1 MPGISLNFSLY
12 FHVTAYIIWIANN
25 FTGLGDLHMPDT
37 TALSGSDLKNY
48 AYNTLKERLITC
60 TYAPGSILNEAH
72 LTADLKLSRT
82 PVREAVS
89 RLECEGFVKVLPK
102 KGIYVTDILLSDTLQ
117 IFQIRSELEP
127 IILRLSATRLPRE
140 EILYFCDLF
149 EHPDE
154 NASIMQRI
162 HLDTAMHLFIIEHC
176 GNRYMV
182 DIMHRVYDVSTRV
195 IYFIHQNHATVHD
208 DGGENL
214 EILKLLLE
222 QDVEAATEKMR
233 IHMEHCRQAALSYFY
248 SIPDPM
254 APQQTYKDKLNRV

>member
-1 MPGISLNFSLY
+1 MTN
-12 FHVTAYIIWIANN
+12 
-25 FTGLGDLHMPDT
+25 T
-37 TALSGSDLKNY
+37 TTVSGNDLKNY
-48 AYNTLKERLITC
+48 AYNVLKERLLDC

-82 PVREAVS
+82 PVREAIS
-89 RLECEGFVKVLPK
+89 LLESEGFVKVLPK

-117 IFQIRSELEP
+117 IFQIRTEFEP
-127 IILRLSATRLPRE
+127 IILKLSASRLPRE
-140 EILYFCDLF
+140 ELLHFCDLF

-154 NASIMQRI
+154 NASVMDRI
-162 HLDTAMHLFIIEHC
+162 RLDTAMHLFIIEYC

-214 EILKLLLE
+214 EILQLLLK
-222 QDVEAATEKMR
+222 QDVEGATEKMR

-254 APQQTYKDKLNRV
+254 APQQTYKDKLNRF